1 MTTSEANARQQGRSQ
16 KARNGSQF
24 LATRLTAATSLQT
37 PDNNLRTGSGAQCAH
52 PSAAPVTSDPSTP
65 RADMRHP
72 HRHAARPRGHAPSK
86 PAATRARTVRT
97 GARDAQPS
105 SNDTN
110 RPHSPLPQARAPR
123 SPRLTLPTPRSR
135 RQLTPRLVR
144 TRRIREGGPDPHRV
158 WPACRK
164 QCLEHADHAD
174 ASLLSTTRP
183 SSSKVPMASRRRIS
197 SGQCAMKSR
206 ASTV

>member
-110 RPHSPLPQARAPR
+110 RPHSPLP
-123 SPRLTLPTPRSR
+123 RSR
-135 RQLTPRLVR
+135 RQLTPRLAR

>member
-86 PAATRARTVRT
+86 PAATRARTIRT
-97 GARDAQPS
+97 GARDAEPS

-110 RPHSPLPQARAPR
+110 RPHSPLP
-123 SPRLTLPTPRSR
+123 RSR
-135 RQLTPRLVR
+135 RQLTPRLVL

-164 QCLEHADHAD
+164 QCLEHANHAD

>member
-37 PDNNLRTGSGAQCAH
+37 PDNKGTQSAH
-52 PSAAPVTSDPSTP
+52 PAAAPDTSDPSNP
-65 RADMRHP
+65 RAGMRHP
-72 HRHAARPRGHAPSK
+72 HRHAARPLGHAPSV
-86 PAATRARTVRT
+86 PVRATPSRVVTTQT
-97 GARDAQPS
+97 GH
-105 SNDTN
+105 T
-110 RPHSPLPQARAPR
+110 PHSP
-123 SPRLTLPTPRSR
+123 RLALPTPPGSHSPLPRSR
-135 RQLTPRLVR
+135 RQLTPRLVL
-144 TRRIREGGPDPHRV
+144 TRRIRQGGPDPHRV

-174 ASLLSTTRP
+174 TSLLSTTRP